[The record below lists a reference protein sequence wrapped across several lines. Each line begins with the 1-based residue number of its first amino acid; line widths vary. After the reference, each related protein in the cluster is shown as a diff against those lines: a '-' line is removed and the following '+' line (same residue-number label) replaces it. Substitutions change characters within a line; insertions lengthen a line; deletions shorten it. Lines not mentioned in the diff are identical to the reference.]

1 MRARAADVTHASC
14 QPGGAV
20 LRVTLAHS
28 VGVHHVRNAACLGV
42 CTCVCMCVCLL
53 LWGQCSTVTRV
64 RSVLEGLEVEPSEDL
79 RHT

>member
-14 QPGGAV
+14 QPGSAV
-20 LRVTLAHS
+20 LRACPQCGSTPRTECCLP
-28 VGVHHVRNAACLGV
+28 GRVHLCVHV
-42 CTCVCMCVCLL
+42 CVCLL

-64 RSVLEGLEVEPSEDL
+64 RSVLEGLEVEPSEAL